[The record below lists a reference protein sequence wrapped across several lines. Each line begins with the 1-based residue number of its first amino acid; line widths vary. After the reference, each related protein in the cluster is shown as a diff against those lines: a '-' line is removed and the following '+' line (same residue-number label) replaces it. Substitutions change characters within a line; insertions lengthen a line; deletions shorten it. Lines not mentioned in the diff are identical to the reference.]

1 MNLRFSGQKP
11 ENPSQ
16 ACCMHQSNPGGV
28 NPEAHA
34 PLREP
39 ALKPVIRVD
48 VRVNGRLF
56 SRAR

>member
-1 MNLRFSGQKP
+1 
-11 ENPSQ
+11 
-16 ACCMHQSNPGGV
+16 MHQSNPGGV